1 MPDGETCTATP
12 SLDDLV
18 EEGLARLTRS
28 CGLDGDVTVCE
39 LGAPVDRLIEQARRA
54 VEPANG
60 WTRLANQLELT
71 HLEALAGA
79 LLLRCEWD
87 AHTAE
92 RVRRLQASTPGSE
105 GTSRPTLGL
114 IVHLWMALEP
124 RAQKAAP
131 RLLALLNAGQGVES
145 GAFVLGRSDAAA
157 SARTIA
163 VHPALIPPLLDADL
177 GAANA
182 ASFGDL
188 TARCVDPPSWT
199 LPQSW
204 REELAQ
210 MAEELRADRTAKV
223 LIRAQD
229 IAEARLFAAL
239 LAAQVGRDAMEVV
252 PVAHWPAGLE
262 PWLIARRALPIVV
275 SDAAPG
281 ERAVIPAFTK
291 LPCVVVARTDAD
303 VGSTGV
309 MREWRLTQPSIV
321 ERTAILRALLP
332 DVAVA
337 EWLARTWRA
346 SVSSLHDVAALIVSR
361 ARSRGEAPTI
371 ADARAAIAVHGE
383 RVAGGFGTLAQ
394 IVNTEVDDAALVAS
408 PMLRWHLET
417 LSTRCSHRETLASRL
432 GVAVQARARNGVTAL
447 FVGASGT
454 GKTLGAQWLAHELR
468 KPLLRVDAASI
479 TSKYIGETEKNLAR
493 LLAQAE
499 SVDCVL
505 LFDEADA
512 LFGSRTEVRQSN
524 DRFANAQTNY
534 LLTRIESFGGIAIL
548 TSNSKAR
555 FDDAFMR
562 RLDAV
567 VEFPLPDASE
577 RAALWRA
584 HLGATRPKD
593 EMINLLAAEAELAGG
608 HIRNAAITAALL
620 AAARGDDAAVTFEDI
635 VAGITDE
642 YRKLGR
648 QAPDGLTRY

>member
-1 MPDGETCTATP
+1 MR

-18 EEGLARLTRS
+18 EEGLARLARS
-28 CGLDGDVTVCE
+28 CGLDGDAAVCE
-39 LGAPVDRLIEQARRA
+39 LEAPVDRLIEQARRA

-87 AHTAE
+87 AHIAD
-92 RVRRLQASTPGSE
+92 RVRRLQASTPGVE

-114 IVHLWMALEP
+114 IVHLWIALEP
-124 RAQKAAP
+124 RAQRAAP
-131 RLLALLNAGQGVES
+131 RLLALLSAGQGVES
-145 GAFVLGRSDAAA
+145 GTFVLGRGDASA
-157 SARTIA
+157 SARTLTL
-163 VHPALIPPLLDADL
+163 HPALIPPLLDADL

-188 TARCVDPPSWT
+188 VARCMDPPPWT
-199 LPQSW
+199 LPKSW
-204 REELAQ
+204 ADELAQ
-210 MAEELRADRTAKV
+210 MGEELRADRTARV

-229 IAEARLFAAL
+229 ISEARLVAAL
-239 LAAQVGRDAMEVV
+239 LAAHVGRDAVELA
-252 PVAHWPAGLE
+252 PAAHWPVGLE
-262 PWLIARRALPIVV
+262 PWLIARRGLPIVV

-291 LPCVVVARTDAD
+291 LPCVVVARPDAE
-303 VGSTGV
+303 VAPTGM
-309 MREWRLTQPSIV
+309 MREWRLTQPSIE
-321 ERTAILRALLP
+321 ERAAILRALLP
-332 DVAVA
+332 DAAVA

-346 SVSSLHDVAALIVSR
+346 SVASLHDVATVIVSR
-361 ARSRGEAPTI
+361 ARSRGETPTI
-371 ADARAAIAVHGE
+371 ADARAAIVAHGE

-394 IVNTEVDDAALVAS
+394 AVNTEVDNAALVAS
-408 PMLRWHLET
+408 PMLQWHLDT
-417 LSTRCSHRETLASRL
+417 LRTRCAHREVLTSRL
-432 GVAVQARARNGVTAL
+432 GVTVKARARDGVTAL

-454 GKTLGAQWLAHELR
+454 GKTLAAQWLAHELG

-499 SVDCVL
+499 SFDCVL

-584 HLGATRPKD
+584 HLGTTRPKD

-620 AAARGDDAAVTFEDI
+620 AAARGEDAAITYEDI
-635 VAGITDE
+635 VAGIADE

-648 QAPDGLTRY
+648 QAPDGLTRR